1 MIIFFKKCNKTWKI
15 MKIHTNIIWVF
26 EQKKIMNIY
35 LLIWQNLNI
44 HMQAVM

>member
-1 MIIFFKKCNKTWKI
+1 MNIFFKKYNKTWKI
-15 MKIHTNIIWVF
+15 MKIHKNIVWVF

-35 LLIWQNLNI
+35 FLILQNLYI